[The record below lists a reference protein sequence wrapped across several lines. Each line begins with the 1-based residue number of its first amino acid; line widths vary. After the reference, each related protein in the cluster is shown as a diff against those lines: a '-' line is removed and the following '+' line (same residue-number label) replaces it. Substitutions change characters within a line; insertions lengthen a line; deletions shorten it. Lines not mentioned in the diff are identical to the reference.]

1 MDEVVKMK
9 IIETY
14 KDVIEL
20 KNNGYNEAILN
31 VIEDKIKEIYIN
43 LTEDKTLS
51 EIEEFKL
58 DDVGKM
64 IIIEEVDDKNKVE
77 EIIGEEL
84 IVIYPEYINEINIF
98 DNETI
103 YEALILCNNEYGIQ
117 IFIPNKIA
125 IEDED
130 IQNWIDENK

>member
-1 MDEVVKMK
+1 MK